1 MNPAAGSQHD
11 ILRSNEMVRIGQL
24 VPGSEQAVGEGI
36 TAPVRAHII
45 LDGRTEITVLKR
57 LPEDGILAEAFCA
70 VLLRAW
76 GLPVPEP
83 LLVKTPD
90 GLAFASLDAG
100 YPNLKQRLGW
110 RDDLPEA
117 ESHALILTGA
127 TIVSNWPDAGL
138 ALAADEAIANADRN
152 LGNVL
157 WDGVDHAYIDHERTL
172 GRVPHQQNL
181 MATFACLANMG
192 EAVEKSAVAAA
203 LAMSATLPSGIETL
217 GGLDASGYADLVCS
231 RVTGLAG
238 AVLKRFPKPTDLL
251 TGL

>member
-1 MNPAAGSQHD
+1 M
-11 ILRSNEMVRIGQL
+11 IRIGQL
-24 VPGSEQAVGEGI
+24 IPGSEQKVGEGV

-45 LDGRTEITVLKR
+45 VDGRTEITVLKR
-57 LPEDGILAEAFCA
+57 LSQDGILAEAFCA

-76 GLPVPEP
+76 NLPVPEP

-100 YPNLKQRLGW
+100 YPNLKKRLGW
-110 RDDLPEA
+110 RDGMPDA
-117 ESHALILTGA
+117 ERNALVLAGA
-127 TIVSNWPDAGL
+127 TIVSNWADAGL

-152 LGNVL
+152 LGNIL
-157 WDGVDHAYIDHERTL
+157 WDGIDHAYIDHERTL
-172 GRVPHQQNL
+172 GRVPHQHNL
-181 MATFACLANMG
+181 MAEFARMANMS

-217 GGLDASGYADLVCS
+217 GGFDASGYAELVCG

>member
-1 MNPAAGSQHD
+1 M
-11 ILRSNEMVRIGQL
+11 IRIGQL
-24 VPGSEQAVGEGI
+24 VPGSEQRVGEGV
-36 TAPVRAHII
+36 TAPVRAHVI
-45 LDGRTEITVLKR
+45 LDGRSEITVLKR
-57 LPEDGILAEAFCA
+57 LPQDGMLAEAFCA

-83 LLVKTPD
+83 LIVNTPD

-110 RDDLPEA
+110 NDDLPED
-117 ESHALILTGA
+117 ERNALVLTGA
-127 TIVSNWPDAGL
+127 AIISNWPDAGL

-172 GRVPHQQNL
+172 GRVPHHHNL
-181 MATFACLANMG
+181 IAEFARLANMG
-192 EAVEKSAVAAA
+192 ETVEKSAVAAA

-217 GGLDASGYADLVCS
+217 GGFDASSYAELVCS